1 MELDKL
7 KHKAKE
13 LGILNSV
20 ELNSNVQELK
30 SSGISFLGCVAF
42 VQTNQNL
49 TLSEALTRTLE
60 LECWTKNDKE
70 RFNSSIRL
78 MMGEFNDDE

>member
-7 KHKAKE
+7 KHRAKE

-30 SSGISFLGCVAF
+30 NSGVSFLGCVAF
-42 VQTNQNL
+42 VQINQNIS
-49 TLSEALTRTLE
+49 LSDARTKTLE
-60 LECWTKNDKE
+60 LDCWTKKE
-70 RFNSSIRL
+70 KIDYYHKL
-78 MMGEFNDDE
+78 MLSEFDDEE